1 MTNNYPGMA
10 AIALIVLVFLGWT
23 MYERICLM
31 EELTGYQAKLTVLE
45 KELEEEE
52 ERTSQIKELEEYM
65 QTDLYAEDVAREKLG
80 LVKENEIVFEE
91 LK

>member
-23 MYERICLM
+23 MNESICLK

-65 QTDLYAEDVAREKLG
+65 QTDLYAEDVAREKFG

>member
-23 MYERICLM
+23 MNDSICLK

-45 KELEEEE
+45 KEL
-52 ERTSQIKELEEYM
+52 
-65 QTDLYAEDVAREKLG
+65 
-80 LVKENEIVFEE
+80 
-91 LK
+91 